1 VARKILIALVVL
13 LALLVA
19 AVVVFVASFDANRFK
34 PRIQEYVANRYQR
47 TLTIDGDLFL
57 TLFPRIAISLPATR
71 LSERNSTDPVASVG
85 AARVSVEL
93 LPLLRGAVVADKVR
107 VEKLT
112 ATVVRRADGTLS
124 IDDLLGKGEPAPAD
138 KPAEGGMGIG
148 PTDLDIG
155 GIEILGAELR
165 YVDEAAGRTVGIHD
179 LELVTGAIA
188 SRGTTPV
195 KLAFVV
201 RSDQPPGEA
210 KVTANGDLQLDLP
223 AGSFTATGLA
233 ATVAAQ
239 AEPGPGQQLE
249 RLIQTDTPINPGNSG
264 GPLVDV
270 QGRVVGITTAIVPW
284 GQGLGFAVP
293 TATAYEVIGRIAA
306 RHREAIGRG
315 ALGISGLDTA
325 IDEATAR
332 ASGLSQRRGV
342 LLLEV
347 TPEGAAGQASLRA
360 GDIILSLE
368 DRPVES
374 VEALRRAVQEL
385 KGRSPWRVGFLRE
398 GRRRM
403 VSVVPG

>member
-1 VARKILIALVVL
+1 MAEINEAVALDAYSQAIVYAAERAGP
-13 LALLVA
+13 
-19 AVVVFVASFDANRFK
+19 AVVKIETGRGSRQGDGRQGPQPGLGSGVIYSSDGHILTNAHVVAGASK
-34 PRIQEYVANRYQR
+34 VLV
-47 TLTIDGDLFL
+47 TLPDG
-57 TLFPRIAISLPATR
+57 RSLPAG
-71 LSERNSTDPVASVG
+71 V
-85 AARVSVEL
+85 
-93 LPLLRGAVVADKVR
+93 
-107 VEKLT
+107 
-112 ATVVRRADGTLS
+112 
-124 IDDLLGKGEPAPAD
+124 
-138 KPAEGGMGIG
+138 
-148 PTDLDIG
+148 
-155 GIEILGAELR
+155 LGAEPAQDLAVLR
-165 YVDEAAGRTVGIHD
+165 VADGRLPVAELSAAPLRVGQ
-179 LELVTGAIA
+179 LVVAI
-188 SRGTTPV
+188 GNPFGLDFT
-195 KLAFVV
+195 
-201 RSDQPPGEA
+201 
-210 KVTANGDLQLDLP
+210 VTAGVVSALGRVLP
-223 AGSFTATGLA
+223 T
-233 ATVAAQ
+233 
-239 AEPGPGQQLE
+239 GPGQQLE